1 MKAKASKILI
11 VDDQEA
17 NREIL
22 EELVSVLGHESLFAE
37 NGLSALA
44 QIEKNVPD
52 LILLDIMMPVMD
64 GHEVLEQLQADNVL
78 RHIPVIVISAL
89 DEMDSVVRCIANGA
103 EDYLVK
109 PFKQEI
115 LKARI
120 SRSLENKRL
129 RNQEEIFRKQLQEY
143 NLGLEDRVREQVW
156 QITRGHLGTI
166 FAMSKLAESRD
177 PETGEHLERMREY
190 CKILACQLGT
200 ISMYA
205 SDLDESYI
213 ENIYWASPLHDIGK
227 VGIPDHILLKPGK
240 LTDDEFDVI
249 KTHSTIGAETL
260 QAVFKQCPDNDFI
273 RMGIEIAESHHEKW
287 DGSGYPHNLS
297 GRDIPLAGRIV
308 ALGDV
313 YDALTSKRCYKDAFS
328 HEKSQEIVLKGRG
341 THFDPDIVEA
351 FLSSEKKFVSVRERI
366 VDSSRGSSN

>member
-1 MKAKASKILI
+1 MKAKVSKILI
-11 VDDQEA
+11 VDDQEV

-22 EELVSVLGHESLFAE
+22 EEHVRVLGHESLFAE

-64 GHEVLEQLQADNVL
+64 GHQVLEQLQADNVF
-78 RHIPVIVISAL
+78 RHIPVIVVSAL

-109 PFKQEI
+109 PFNQEI

-120 SRSLENKRL
+120 SKSLENKAL
-129 RNQEEIFRKQLQEY
+129 RDQEKNFRKKLQEY
-143 NLGLEDRVREQVW
+143 NLHLESRVQEQVR
-156 QITRGHLGTI
+156 QITRGHLSTI
-166 FAMSKLAESRD
+166 FAMSKLTESRD

-190 CKILACQLGT
+190 CKILASQLST
-200 ISMYA
+200 MSMYA
-205 SDLDESYI
+205 SDLDKSYI
-213 ENIYWASPLHDIGK
+213 DNIYWASPLHDIGK

-240 LTDDEFDVI
+240 LTGDEFEVV

-260 QAVFKQCPDNDFI
+260 KAVSEQCPDNDFI

-308 ALGDV
+308 ALGDS
-313 YDALTSKRCYKDAFS
+313 YDALTSKRCYKDAFT
-328 HEKSQEIVLKGRG
+328 HEKSRELVLEGCG
-341 THFDPDIVEA
+341 IHFDPDIVEA
-351 FLSSEKKFVSVRERI
+351 FLASERKFVSVRERI
-366 VDSSRGSSN
+366 VDSNKGSSN